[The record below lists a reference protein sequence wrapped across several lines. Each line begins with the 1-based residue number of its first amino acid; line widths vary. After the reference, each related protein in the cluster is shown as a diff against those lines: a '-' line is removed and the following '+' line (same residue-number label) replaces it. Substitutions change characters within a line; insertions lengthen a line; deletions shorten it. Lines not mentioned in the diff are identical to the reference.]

1 MSNCGAVALRS
12 FRGHEQQFLAI
23 AAENR
28 IAVVHRPA
36 AVFAI
41 VRRLLE
47 DLVGNGFVEVKLRC
61 EFLIARRWRSAAD
74 FKMDMHRPACVPTGI
89 DGEKLRDAFGVGL
102 LIAAQELFAACVKAR
117 VAHVRIDAERVA
129 MPNID
134 DRAR

>member
-1 MSNCGAVALRS
+1 
-12 FRGHEQQFLAI
+12 

-47 DLVGNGFVEVKLRC
+47 DLVANGFVEVKLRC
-61 EFLIARRWRSAAD
+61 ECLMARRWRGAAD
-74 FKMDMHRPACVPTGI
+74 FKMDMHCPACIPTGV
-89 DGEKLRDAFGVGL
+89 DSEKLRGAFGVGL

-117 VAHVRIDAERVA
+117 VAHVRINAERVA
-129 MPNID
+129 MPKID
-134 DRAR
+134 DRAAERSAG